1 MRIRTADSTSL
12 SDLAGSGGLAEAKF
26 CPFWILPATIVMT
39 VASSV
44 RYIECLPE
52 CERNFTL
59 GSVCP
64 WFGSKNRGI
73 AANSRLALAFVA
85 ASASARD
92 VDADADAVVTGAV
105 VDATVRDPKVST
117 TNAKIATA
125 PSDTAAI
132 SDRVFIEMPE
142 LPTAIVSSREN
153 PAY

>member
-52 CERNFTL
+52 CERNRTL
-59 GSVCP
+59 GSDCP

-92 VDADADAVVTGAV
+92 EDAVVTGAE
-105 VDATVRDPKVST
+105 VDAPVRDPNVKT

-125 PSDTAAI
+125 PTNTVAI
-132 SDRVFIEMPE
+132 K
-142 LPTAIVSSREN
+142 
-153 PAY
+153 

>member
-1 MRIRTADSTSL
+1 MRIRTADSTNL
-12 SDLAGSGGLAEAKF
+12 SDLSGRGGLTDAKF

-44 RYIECLPE
+44 RYSECLPE
-52 CERNFTL
+52 CDRNRTL

-64 WFGSKNRGI
+64 WFGSKNSGI

-85 ASASARD
+85 ASASAR
-92 VDADADAVVTGAV
+92 VADADADAVVTGAV
-105 VDATVRDPKVST
+105 VDAPVRDPNVRT

-125 PSDTAAI
+125 PSDTAAT
-132 SDRVFIEMPE
+132 SDRVLNEMPE